1 MLRLSNELVHV
12 LSRIGR
18 TGRVG
23 NTGRATSFFDER
35 ENAGLARPLVK
46 VSASIGKCDFL
57 MRLVKSWVWKHWPCQ
72 GFDWRE
78 AACAGLACWTFKRGL
93 LLTCFSHVLRRWGC
107 FQSKSPMV
115 KMFRMYQS
123 LSCITL
129 SLTCITY
136 SHTTCLV
143 SPCWIKNLRPVDI
156 NMYLSVRLLRQ
167 IWLLYSS
174 FPLHLVEILV
184 ISLINQIWPIVAALL
199 LICWLVRFY
208 A

>member
-1 MLRLSNELVHV
+1 MNSKCWDYSMNWYTHMLH
-12 LSRIGR
+12 RIGR

-115 KMFRMYQS
+115 NMFRMYHCLINS
-123 LSCITL
+123 TRPLFLLILPLSYYFL
-129 SLTCITY
+129 S
-136 SHTTCLV
+136 
-143 SPCWIKNLRPVDI
+143 WW
-156 NMYLSVRLLRQ
+156 LLR
-167 IWLLYSS
+167 S
-174 FPLHLVEILV
+174 
-184 ISLINQIWPIVAALL
+184 
-199 LICWLVRFY
+199 
-208 A
+208 